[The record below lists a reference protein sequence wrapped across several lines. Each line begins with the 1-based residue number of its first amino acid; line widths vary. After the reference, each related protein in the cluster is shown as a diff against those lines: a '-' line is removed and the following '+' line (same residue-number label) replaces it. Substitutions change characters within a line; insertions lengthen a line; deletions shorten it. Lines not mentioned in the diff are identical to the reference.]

1 MVNQFQLTARLHKV
15 DVVRYTPAGIPV
27 LDVVL
32 QHHSEQQENGKTRYI
47 QFELPAKIL
56 GDIALVWQ
64 HKQGEM
70 VVVGGFLAQ
79 RSIKTQRPL
88 LHIKSIQEYKG

>member
-1 MVNQFQLTARLHKV
+1 MDAI
-15 DVVRYTPAGIPV
+15 RYTPAGIPV

-32 QHHSEQQENGKTRYI
+32 QHHSEQQENGKTRHI

-56 GDIALVWQ
+56 GEIALVWQ

-70 VVVGGFLAQ
+70 VTVSGFLAQ
-79 RSIKTQRPL
+79 RNIKTHRPL
-88 LHIKSIQEYKG
+88 LHIQNIQEYKG